1 MKRSKYLALA
11 ALAVLLLSAC
21 SGAVSPTATQA
32 PATEQPTATD
42 RPATATS
49 PPEETA
55 TRPPATAT
63 EASPAAT
70 ATEEPQPPTQEPQAA
85 TDTPEPEDV
94 FAFLQVGPDE
104 WVRGPADAPVTI
116 IEYAD
121 FQ

>member
-1 MKRSKYLALA
+1 MKRSKYLALV

-21 SGAVSPTATQA
+21 SSAVAPTATQA
-32 PATEQPTATD
+32 PAQEQPTATD
-42 RPATATS
+42 RPAAETS
-49 PPEETA
+49 APDETP

-70 ATEEPQPPTQEPQAA
+70 ATEEPQPPTQEPQSA

-104 WVRGPADAPVTI
+104 WVHGPADAPVTI
-116 IEYAD
+116 VEYVD